1 MFCSSQFLSTLFA
14 VRSARPRKKNSAAK
28 NYDVE
33 KKKIAYLARA
43 VMSAFWHFSDMARC
57 LALVCNWAK
66 SGRERQGLNAG
77 RCPLYLSSWPRP
89 LLEDPLHHTCPDAKF
104 PADLEDAVTAGL
116 QFENSRLH
124 GRLYRTPAELG
135 PIRPR
140 ASQTGID
147 PLSNDPPLELGKY
160 ANI

>member
-1 MFCSSQFLSTLFA
+1 MSGLGPLCGPTPASCIHRVLLL
-14 VRSARPRKKNSAAK
+14 PL
-28 NYDVE
+28 
-33 KKKIAYLARA
+33 LAN
-43 VMSAFWHFSDMARC
+43 FSDMARC

-77 RCPLYLSSWPRP
+77 RCPLYLSSWPRL
-89 LLEDPLHHTCPDAKF
+89 LLEDPLHHACPDAKF

-147 PLSNDPPLELGKY
+147 PLSNDPPLELDKY
-160 ANI
+160 AQHLKHRPAAGG